1 MTTLTA
7 GQIGFVSYNTDGTD
21 GFSFVLLTDI
31 TAGTV
36 INFTDQGWTGSAFAI
51 NAGDSTAVYTAPTNL
66 AAGTVISSTST
77 GFVGSL
83 NLDSAGDQIIAY
95 QGTAASPTFIS
106 AINLASG
113 SNSFAGN
120 AANANNSALP
130 TGLTLGTN
138 AIAVAG
144 DNAAYVGPT
153 AGAAPTQFQATVT
166 STINNINEWVQNDN
180 SPQTLITGP
189 FFVAPDRELFV
200 ADSGGGNGI
209 THISYDGS
217 VGSGALAYD
226 ISTIYQN
233 SAGGTT
239 FHPSDIVLDTVHDK
253 YFIADSD
260 GTNDRIL
267 QGSISQAINNPGVT
281 PTYTVLYTESAAF
294 DPFNKLGIVALTVDP
309 NHNQVFFAEGNDLQ
323 RINYDT
329 AGQSATTLGSIG
341 TSGQN
346 FDQDMA
352 IDFTHGTVFITD
364 GEVESVF
371 GSDVVNN
378 NRIWEATGLTS
389 SSTANSLTFT
399 QLPFSPN
406 DSSASPPNNPN
417 IAPNSGNALP
427 VEDGVLRGIDIDP
440 ITQTLYFTTS
450 SVSLD
455 TSALQ
460 DGSQQTSFLGGVFSY
475 HVTGNA
481 TGTYTEIYHQN
492 GSTGPLGELYYIT
505 VDPNTGR
512 YYLSDPTGGPS
523 NGDEGIWI
531 GNTAGGTPSN
541 FTAVSNI
548 NGLAPEGTTL
558 DTAPTLSITSSAAT
572 FTESTLN
579 PQSANV
585 TRVSVG
591 SGAAANDVDS
601 ADQTDQL
608 AGATAAIA
616 NGTFFTGDQLT
627 IGGNTSGTLDSGKIS
642 FSYNSA
648 NGVMTF
654 TGDDTFAAYQNA
666 LNSVQFGSTSENPT
680 NYGNDQS
687 RTLTYTVTDGLLN
700 SDPATTSLT
709 VVGTDDAP
717 VNNGVSGK
725 SGNEDTQI
733 AITGLSVTDVDAD
746 PASQAITVDLSVL
759 HGTIT
764 VATNVG
770 GGLIA
775 AGVANNGTSHVTLTG
790 TQNAINATLASATGV
805 EYQGNLNFN
814 TTTGGAETLTILSG
828 DQGFNGTG
836 GPLTDSDNLS
846 ITVNPVN
853 DSPVLSNVGP
863 SATVTE
869 QITATLDPD
878 VAVSDVDLDPLN
890 GGAGSYTGASLTIAR
905 NGGASAD
912 DTFSFDT
919 SGMSLFSVSGGNL
932 QSGGL
937 TFATFTSSG
946 GTLTLNFTSSG
957 AQATT
962 ALVNDVIDHIQ
973 YTNTSDDPPANV
985 TLNYSFNDG
994 SPGNNQ
1000 GSGATGIATGSTLVT
1015 INAVNDAP
1023 AATITPA
1030 SYSATEQINL
1040 NLRNNG
1046 LSVSDVDGE
1055 SGNETVTLSVTEGTL
1070 TLAEGTSGV
1079 TIDSGNGTN
1088 SVTFH
1093 GTIAQLNDLLNTNAT
1108 SSVVYND
1115 ITDTPSSSA
1124 TLTLAIN
1131 DNGNTGTGPVG
1142 GLTNQD
1148 TATINITAVNDAPV
1162 AAMTMDP
1169 YTATEQTTLD
1179 LKNTGM
1185 SVSDVDALGAVETA
1199 TLSVGEGTLH
1209 VDPGTS
1215 GALVSNDNT
1224 SSVTI
1229 TGTIAQINAALNTD
1243 LTSAVTY
1250 IDNTDNPSASANL
1263 TLQINDGGNTGSPP
1277 PDPKTGSDTSTINIT
1292 AVNDAPVASIT
1303 PTEYDGQPGTSIN
1316 LKNTLSVSDVDGNAG
1331 SETVTLSATSGTL
1344 SVTAGTSGA
1353 LVTNSGTSSVTITGT
1368 VAQINA
1374 LLTSDAT
1381 STVSYV
1387 DSAGGLKTLTLLIH
1401 DNGNT
1406 GTGGDKSSQDTAL
1419 ILLDE
1424 PPSLGGAGNTV
1435 TYTEQQ
1441 TPVVIDDQITLSD
1454 VDAPG
1459 AGNQINSA
1467 TVKITVGA
1475 LTGDLLAAVTTG
1487 TNITAT
1493 FNGTDTLTLSGP
1505 DTIANYQQVLRSV
1518 TFASTSDDP
1527 TLGGTDTSRTVT
1539 WVVNDIFDVPST
1551 AVISTV
1557 DVTAVNDA
1565 PAAAITPTSYSATEQ
1580 TALNLKGTGLAV
1592 SDVDGDNAIE
1602 TATLSV
1608 TEGTLTVTAG
1618 TSGAAVANSGTS
1630 SVTIT
1635 GTLAQI
1641 NALFSTDLTSTVSYT
1656 DGSDNPAASATLTL
1670 AIDDG
1675 GATGGGVPLGNSDTA
1690 TINIT
1695 PTNDA
1700 PVATITPAS
1709 YAATENAALS
1719 LKNNGLSVSDIDG
1732 NSGSETVTLSVTDG
1746 ILNVSEGGSG
1756 ATVTNSGTSSVT
1768 IAGTLAQINAL
1779 LNTDGTSS
1787 VDYVETNDNPPASAT
1802 LTLAIN
1808 DNGNT
1813 GGGALTASDTATLN
1827 ITSVNDAPVATITPT
1842 SYGAT
1847 ENLALSLKN
1856 NGLAVSDVD
1865 GNSGSETVTLSVGE
1879 GVLNVTT
1886 GGSGA
1891 LVTNSGTSSVTIT
1904 GTLTQINALLNT
1916 DGTST
1921 VSYTETQDNPSAST
1935 TLTLGINDNGNTGGG
1950 ALSASDTATIN
1961 ITPVNDAPVATITP
1975 ATYSTTENTTL
1986 SLKNNGLA
1994 VSDVDGK
2001 SGSET
2006 VTLSV
2011 TDGILNVTAGG
2022 SGATV
2027 TNSGT
2032 SSVTVGGTL
2041 AQINALLNT
2050 DATSSVD
2057 YVETDDNPAA
2067 SATLTLAI
2075 NDNGNTGGGA
2085 LTGSDTATINITA
2098 VNDAPVATITPTSY
2112 GATENLA
2119 LSLKN
2124 NGLAVSD
2131 VDGNS
2136 GSETVTLS
2144 VGEGVLNVTPG
2155 GSGALVTNSGTS
2167 SVTITGTLAQINA
2180 LLSTDGTST
2189 VSYVD
2194 NNDNPAASTTLTLA
2208 VNDNGNTGGGA
2219 LSASDTATI
2228 NITPV
2233 NDAPVLSGLGD
2244 NPAYVENGAAVV
2256 LDTNN
2261 NASVS
2266 DAELDVSPNHYK
2278 GATLTLARNGGA
2290 NPDDVFGSVGS
2301 LDLTDV
2307 SGNGD
2312 NVSLD
2317 GGATFIGRYTQPG
2330 DGSISFTFN
2339 ANATAADIDS
2349 VMRQISYQNTSDNPP
2364 ASAPIDFRFDDGNG
2378 ESGGQAQGSGGAG
2391 ITTGT
2396 ITVQITQI
2404 DDAPLLSNVAISAAY
2419 SPGSSGAVLST
2430 TNVITDPDATPP
2442 SPITGMHSATIQI
2455 ANFFA
2460 GDELFVNLPSSG
2472 GHFLTGDGDPTN
2484 ISASYAAGTLT
2495 LSGVDSIS
2503 HYQQILDAVSY
2514 RSTAADPTNG
2524 GANPSRTITWQVN
2537 DGALNSQ
2544 TPAPTVGDNPPVNE
2558 TVLHFDVAP
2567 TVDLNGPGPGTGYT
2581 TTYATGNAP
2590 IAIVNNDSVTD
2601 PDTAN
2606 ADSMTIV
2613 LTNAMAGDSLSVAGS
2628 LPGGISSSIDT
2639 SIPGQITLRLTNS
2652 ASIADYQT
2660 ALAQVRFVNS
2670 NVSPNTSDRD
2680 ITVVLSESGGVT
2692 SNTAHA
2698 TVHVVDATPPAKPP
2712 APDLTTA
2719 TDSGVSHTDNITN
2732 VTAPT
2737 FTGNVEPGTT
2747 VRLYDSDG
2755 TTIVGTGAADAQTGA
2770 YTITSSALGQGTHHL
2785 TVTSTDASNN
2795 ASVHSDALDVTIDT
2809 TPPAPT
2815 LTAADPTT
2823 TFRNTTVHYTLSF
2836 PETTFGVDPSDFAL
2850 ITSGGITGA
2859 SITGVSEPG
2868 GPGTP
2873 YTISVST
2880 GTGLGTLEVDL
2891 RSSGTGISD
2900 TAGNLSGGATG
2911 PVYTVADRA
2920 PVAHNDV
2927 VTLSAAQTTLTGN
2940 VLSNDSDPDGD
2951 PLRVTSAYVIH
2962 NGVKQTVAVP
2972 PSGNVALQSNHGAFT
2987 ISADGSYTFTAD
2999 DTRPVQNHYAMDPLV
3014 YTISDGQ
3021 GASAAAQLDV
3031 HINGQQRPSTET
3043 FNYNFV
3049 NTTVSYGADGEAYLT
3064 GPDGITHN
3072 VTGVNTLIFND
3083 GRINEG
3089 DYNQQITS
3097 GPPPGKLGPAGSS
3110 LVDDLY
3116 YDSLYHDVYLAGV
3129 DPEQHYAQY
3138 GWKEGRNPDAY
3149 FDTNYYLN
3157 QNPDVKAAGINPLD
3171 HYDTYGW
3178 KEGRNP
3184 SANFSTVDYELAN
3197 PDVAAA
3203 KVDPLTHY
3211 LSQGELEGRL
3221 EFPVNAGT
3229 AGPIDGFD
3237 PSYYLANNPD
3247 VAAAGVNPF
3256 QHYLQYGWKEGR
3268 NPSADFNTNFYE
3280 AHNPDVA
3287 AAGVDP
3293 LLHYAEFGWH
3303 EGRDPA
3309 AVFSTNGYLNTYVD
3323 VAAADVN
3330 PLQHFLQY
3338 GMAEGRSPTG

>member
-1 MTTLTA
+1 MQTSSSPLSGPARNVVFIDSSVPDLQDLIDGLNPGEAAFLLDPSSDGLQQIAGILQANGFAALDSISLVGHGSPGAITLGSTTIDDADLA
-7 GQIGFVSYNTDGTD
+7 ADAAALAQIGAALAPGGGLSLFACDTASGAVGQQFIADLSQYAGVPVAAATH
-21 GFSFVLLTDI
+21 DI
-31 TAGTV
+31 GLS
-36 INFTDQGWTGSAFAI
+36 NGGENWT
-51 NAGDSTAVYTAPTNL
+51 
-66 AAGTVISSTST
+66 
-77 GFVGSL
+77 
-83 NLDSAGDQIIAY
+83 LDS
-95 QGTAASPTFIS
+95 
-106 AINLASG
+106 
-113 SNSFAGN
+113 
-120 AANANNSALP
+120 
-130 TGLTLGTN
+130 
-138 AIAVAG
+138 
-144 DNAAYVGPT
+144 T
-153 AGAAPTQFQATVT
+153 AGAANFAAANPFTAAAEANFQGALETAPDPQIWLTATFGGDQNELTKADDNGSGVASNFLKFFDPVTHNPSDVTNPNTTPDHVERLDLASFDTARDLAFFAASNAQGQENIYSTSISALANGNGTITPVFTDIYHSSVNDEITGLTVDADSQEVFFTEGQSFKVMSETGSGLTTLGSVTGNPHLNGLALDLPHHVAYFTSATTHAT
-166 STINNINEWVQNDN
+166 STINGAPTVTVNSNAIYKATNVNAGGAANSVTITKLVDINPLTTGVLSSGETAQDITVDTATGEVYFVTNGDAKTNGGGVFKMDPNGTIHTIWTQAANTSGVSPGGPTGLLTAITIDDQTGKYYVSVDDN
-180 SPQTLITGP
+180 GSGSNTVNHAVYVGSLTDTENHAPTLFEQLAPYPTGVGVNTQQAQPEGMAIDNAPILSVTNNAPTYTETAGTPSADGTPVTLITGSSLSDSDNTMLRSGSVSITGG
-189 FFVAPDRELFV
+189 F
-200 ADSGGGNGI
+200 DSG
-209 THISYDGS
+209 
-217 VGSGALAYD
+217 V
-226 ISTIYQN
+226 
-233 SAGGTT
+233 
-239 FHPSDIVLDTVHDK
+239 DK
-253 YFIADSD
+253 
-260 GTNDRIL
+260 
-267 QGSISQAINNPGVT
+267 
-281 PTYTVLYTESAAF
+281 
-294 DPFNKLGIVALTVDP
+294 
-309 NHNQVFFAEGNDLQ
+309 
-323 RINYDT
+323 
-329 AGQSATTLGSIG
+329 
-341 TSGQN
+341 
-346 FDQDMA
+346 
-352 IDFTHGTVFITD
+352 
-364 GEVESVF
+364 
-371 GSDVVNN
+371 
-378 NRIWEATGLTS
+378 
-389 SSTANSLTFT
+389 
-399 QLPFSPN
+399 
-406 DSSASPPNNPN
+406 
-417 IAPNSGNALP
+417 
-427 VEDGVLRGIDIDP
+427 
-440 ITQTLYFTTS
+440 
-450 SVSLD
+450 
-455 TSALQ
+455 
-460 DGSQQTSFLGGVFSY
+460 
-475 HVTGNA
+475 
-481 TGTYTEIYHQN
+481 
-492 GSTGPLGELYYIT
+492 
-505 VDPNTGR
+505 
-512 YYLSDPTGGPS
+512 
-523 NGDEGIWI
+523 
-531 GNTAGGTPSN
+531 
-541 FTAVSNI
+541 
-548 NGLAPEGTTL
+548 
-558 DTAPTLSITSSAAT
+558 LSI
-572 FTESTLN
+572 
-579 PQSANV
+579 
-585 TRVSVG
+585 
-591 SGAAANDVDS
+591 SGAA
-601 ADQTDQL
+601 
-608 AGATAAIA
+608 
-616 NGTFFTGDQLT
+616 
-627 IGGNTSGTLDSGKIS
+627 SGTVSGTSIS
-642 FSYNSA
+642 FSYNAST
-648 NGVMTF
+648 GVMLL
-654 TGDDTFAAYQNA
+654 TGVDTLAHYQTA
-666 LNSVQFGSTSENPT
+666 LADVQFLASGDNPT
-680 NYGNDQS
+680 NYGADNS
-687 RTLTYTVTDGLLN
+687 RTLSYKVSDGLLDN
-700 SDPATTSLT
+700 TADGSIAAPTATVT
-709 VVGTDDAP
+709 VVGVDDPP

-725 SGNEDTQI
+725 SGNEDSQI

-746 PASQAITVDLSVL
+746 PASQNITVDLSVL

-764 VATNVG
+764 VATNVAN
-770 GGLIA
+770 GLIA
-775 AGVANNGTSHVTLTG
+775 TGVANNGTSHVTLTG

-814 TTTGGAETLTILSG
+814 TATGGPETLTILSS

-836 GPLTDSDNLS
+836 GPLSDSDGLS

-853 DSPVLSNVGP
+853 DSPVLANVGP
-863 SATVTE
+863 IATVTE
-869 QITATLDPD
+869 QITGTLDSD
-878 VAVSDVDLDPLN
+878 VSVSDVDLDPLN
-890 GGAGSYTGASLTIAR
+890 GGLGSYTGASLTIAR
-905 NGGASAD
+905 NGGANAQ
-912 DTFSFDT
+912 DTYSFDT
-919 SGMSLFSVSGGNL
+919 TSGTPLFSVSGGNL
-932 QSGGL
+932 ESGGL

-962 ALVNDVIDHIQ
+962 ALVNDAIDRIQ
-973 YTNTSDDPPANV
+973 YTNTSDDPPASV

-994 SPGNNQ
+994 SPGNSQ
-1000 GSGATGIATGSTLVT
+1000 GSGATGIATGSTTVT
-1015 INAVNDAP
+1015 ITAVNDAP

-1030 SYSATEQINL
+1030 SYNATEQVNL
-1040 NLRNNG
+1040 DLRNNG

-1055 SGNETVTLSVTEGTL
+1055 AGNETVTLSVTEGTL

-1088 SVTFH
+1088 SVTFT

-1115 ITDTPSSSA
+1115 ITDTPSASA
-1124 TLTLAIN
+1124 TLTLAID

-1142 GLTNQD
+1142 GLSASD

-1162 AAMTMDP
+1162 AAMTTDP

-1185 SVSDVDALGAVETA
+1185 SVSDADALGAVETA

-1215 GALVSNDNT
+1215 GAGVSNDNT

-1229 TGTIAQINAALNTD
+1229 TGTIAQINALLNTD
-1243 LTSAVTY
+1243 LTSVVTY
-1250 IDNTDNPSASANL
+1250 TDNTDNPSAIANL
-1263 TLQINDGGNTGSPP
+1263 TLQINDGGATGSPP

-1292 AVNDAPVASIT
+1292 AVNDAPVATIT
-1303 PTEYDGQPGTSIN
+1303 PTEYDGQPGTSID

-1344 SVTAGTSGA
+1344 TVTPGGSGA

-1387 DSAGGLKTLTLLIH
+1387 DSTGGSKTLTLLIH

-1419 ILLDE
+1419 ILLDQ
-1424 PPSLGGAGNTV
+1424 PPSLGSAGNTV

-1441 TPVVIDDQITLSD
+1441 TAVAIDDQITLSD
-1454 VDAPG
+1454 TDAPG

-1467 TVKITVGA
+1467 TVKITTGA
-1475 LTGDLLAAVTTG
+1475 LSGDLLDAVTTG
-1487 TNITAT
+1487 TNITAV

-1505 DTIANYQQVLRSV
+1505 DTIANYQQVLQSV

-1527 TLGGTDTSRTVT
+1527 TFGGTDTTRTVT
-1539 WVVNDIFDVPST
+1539 WTVSDIFDVASAPVTST
-1551 AVISTV
+1551 I

-1565 PAAAITPTSYSATEQ
+1565 PVAAITPASYSATEQ
-1580 TALNLKGTGLAV
+1580 TALDLKNTGLLV
-1592 SDVDGDNAIE
+1592 SDVDGDSATE

-1618 TSGAAVANSGTS
+1618 GSGATVTNSGTS
-1630 SVTIT
+1630 SVTIS
-1635 GTLAQI
+1635 GTIAQI
-1641 NALFSTDLTSTVSYT
+1641 NALLSTDGTSTVSYT

-1675 GATGGGVPLGNSDTA
+1675 GATGGGALSSSDTT
-1690 TINIT
+1690 TITIT
-1695 PTNDA
+1695 PVNDA

-1719 LKNNGLSVSDIDG
+1719 LKTNGLSVSDVDG
-1732 NSGSETVTLSVTDG
+1732 NSGSETATLSVTGG
-1746 ILNVSEGGSG
+1746 ILNVSSGGSG

-1768 IAGTLAQINAL
+1768 ISGTLAQINAL

-1787 VDYVETNDNPPASAT
+1787 VDYVETNDNPPATET

-1813 GGGALTASDTATLN
+1813 GGGALSASDTATLN
-1827 ITSVNDAPVATITPT
+1827 ITPVNDAPVATITPA

-1847 ENLALSLKN
+1847 EQTALNLKGTGLAVSDVDGNSGSETATLSVIEGTLTVTAGTSGAVVANSGTSSVTITGTLAQINALLSTDGTSTVSYVDNNDNPAASTTLTLAINDNGNTGGGVPLGNSDTATINITPVNDAPVATITPAAYSTTENTTLSLKN

-1865 GNSGSETVTLSVGE
+1865 GNSGSETVTLSV
-1879 GVLNVTT
+1879 
-1886 GGSGA
+1886 
-1891 LVTNSGTSSVTIT
+1891 
-1904 GTLTQINALLNT
+1904 
-1916 DGTST
+1916 
-1921 VSYTETQDNPSAST
+1921 
-1935 TLTLGINDNGNTGGG
+1935 
-1950 ALSASDTATIN
+1950 
-1961 ITPVNDAPVATITP
+1961 
-1975 ATYSTTENTTL
+1975 
-1986 SLKNNGLA
+1986 
-1994 VSDVDGK
+1994 
-2001 SGSET
+2001 
-2006 VTLSV
+2006 
-2011 TDGILNVTAGG
+2011 TDGILNVSAGG

-2032 SSVTVGGTL
+2032 SSVTVSGTL

-2112 GATENLA
+2112 GATENVA

-2131 VDGNS
+2131 IDGNS

-2144 VGEGVLNVTPG
+2144 VGEGVLNVTAG
-2155 GSGALVTNSGTS
+2155 GSGALVSNSGTS
-2167 SVTITGTLAQINA
+2167 SVTITGTIAQINA

-2244 NPAYVENGAAVV
+2244 NPAFVENGAAVV
-2256 LDTNN
+2256 LDTNS

-2278 GATLTLARNGGA
+2278 GATLTLTRNGGA
-2290 NPDDVFGSVGS
+2290 NPDDMFGSVGS

-2307 SGNGD
+2307 AGNGE

-2317 GGATFIGRYTQPG
+2317 GGAIFIGTYTQPG

-2364 ASAPIDFRFDDGNG
+2364 ASVQIDFTFNDGNG
-2378 ESGGQAQGSGGAG
+2378 QPGGQAQGSGPTPG
-2391 ITTGT
+2391 IGTGS
-2396 ITVQITQI
+2396 ITVAITQV
-2404 DDAPLLSNVAISAAY
+2404 DDPPQLVNVAVTASYA
-2419 SPGSSGAVLST
+2419 PGSAGAVLSPT
-2430 TNVITDPDATPP
+2430 LGVFDPDATPP
-2442 SPITGMHSATIQI
+2442 SPLQGIHSGTVQI
-2455 ANFFA
+2455 ASGLLA
-2460 GDELFVNLPSSG
+2460 GDELFVNLASSG
-2472 GHFLTGDGDPTN
+2472 GHFVTPDNVTTN

-2495 LSGVDSIS
+2495 LSGTDTVSD
-2503 HYQQILDAVSY
+2503 YQSVLDAVSY
-2514 RSTAADPTNG
+2514 RSTAADPSNG
-2524 GANPSRTITWQVN
+2524 GADPNRTITWSVS
-2537 DGALNSQ
+2537 DGVLNSQ
-2544 TPAPTVGDNPPVNE
+2544 TPGPDVNE
-2558 TVLHFDVAP
+2558 TVLHFDTP
-2567 TVDLNGPGPGTGYT
+2567 PNVDLDGSTPGTGYT
-2581 TTYATGNAP
+2581 TTYTTSTPP
-2590 IAIVNNDSVTD
+2590 IPIVHNDLVTD

-2613 LTNAMAGDSLSVAGS
+2613 LTNAMAGDALSIAGS
-2628 LPGGISSSIDT
+2628 LPGGIASSIDT
-2639 SIPGQITLRLTNS
+2639 SVAGRITLRLFNS
-2652 ASIADYQT
+2652 ASLADYQT
-2660 ALAQVRFVNS
+2660 ALGQVRFANS
-2670 NVSPNTSDRD
+2670 SVSPNTTDRD
-2680 ITVVLSESGGVT
+2680 ITVVLSETDVD

-2755 TTIVGTGAADAQTGA
+2755 TTIIGTGAADAQTGA
-2770 YTITSSALGQGTHHL
+2770 YTITSATLSQGTHHL

-2836 PETTFGVDPSDFAL
+2836 PETTFGVDPGDFAL

-2880 GTGLGTLEVDL
+2880 GTGLGTIEVDL

-2920 PVAHNDV
+2920 PVAHNDL
-2927 VTLSAAQTTLTGN
+2927 VTLPAVQTNLTGN
-2940 VLSNDSDPDGD
+2940 VLANDSDPDGD
-2951 PLRVTSAYVIH
+2951 PIRVTSAYVFH
-2962 NGVKQTVAVP
+2962 NGVKQQVAVP
-2972 PSGNVALQSNHGAFT
+2972 PSGSATLQSNHGVFT
-2987 ISADGSYTFTAD
+2987 ISADGSYSFTAAD
-2999 DTRPVQNHYAMDPLV
+2999 SRPAFYHTAVDPLV
-3014 YTISDGQ
+3014 YTIADNL
-3021 GASAAAQLDV
+3021 GATASAQLDV
-3031 HINGQQRPSTET
+3031 KLAGQQRPGTET
-3043 FNYNFV
+3043 FNFNFV
-3049 NTTVSYGADGEAYLT
+3049 DSAVRYDLDGQTYLT
-3064 GPDGITHN
+3064 GPDSVTHN

-3089 DYNQQITS
+3089 DYNQQVTS
-3097 GPPPGKLGPAGSS
+3097 GPPPGKLGPAGSA
-3110 LVDDLY
+3110 LVDDLF
-3116 YDSLYHDVYLAGV
+3116 YDSVYHDVYLAGV

-3138 GWKEGRNPDAY
+3138 GWKEGRNPDPY
-3149 FDTNYYLN
+3149 FNTNYYLS
-3157 QNPDVKAAGINPLD
+3157 QNPDVKAAGVNPLD

-3184 SANFSTVDYELAN
+3184 NSNFDTVDYLLAN
-3197 PDVAAA
+3197 PDVAGAGI
-3203 KVDPLTHY
+3203 DPLTHY
-3211 LSQGELEGRL
+3211 LQFGEGQGHVLDV
-3221 EFPVNAGT
+3221 FPVNAGT

-3237 PSYYLANNPD
+3237 PAYYLANNPD

-3256 QHYLQYGWKEGR
+3256 QHYLQYGWNEGR

-3287 AAGVDP
+3287 AAGIDP
-3293 LLHYAEFGWH
+3293 LIHYDEYGWH
-3303 EGRDPA
+3303 EGRDPS
-3309 AVFSTNGYLNTYVD
+3309 AVFSTNGYLTTNVD
-3323 VAAADVN
+3323 VAAANVN
-3330 PLQHFLQY
+3330 PMQHFLQY